1 MKILRYLKLDMYD
14 IIFFIVEIIVS
25 VYDNYREFEILVLFL
40 FYLKLKG
47 LG

>member
-14 IIFFIVEIIVS
+14 IIFLIVEIIVS